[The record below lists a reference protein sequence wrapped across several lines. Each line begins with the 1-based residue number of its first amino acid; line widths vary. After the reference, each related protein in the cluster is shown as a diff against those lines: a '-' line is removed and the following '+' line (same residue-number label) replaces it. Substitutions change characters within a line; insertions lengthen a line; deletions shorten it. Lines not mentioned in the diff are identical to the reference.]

1 MNKDA
6 YATPAALR
14 QALEARLGDLARS
27 KGIDVQR
34 LRKQTAFDRLLC
46 RLFQLPENPWVLKGG
61 YAMELRLAGSRTTRD
76 IDLVARG
83 PLPGAG
89 RLPGRILRLL
99 QAGAALA
106 LKDFFVFSIGQP
118 TQDLEGAPY
127 GGARYPVEVRM
138 AGRIFARF
146 HLDVASGDPVL
157 DPIQTARGGDWL
169 AFAGLGS
176 VPFPMISKEQ
186 QFAEKL
192 HAYTL
197 PRSGRSNTRVR
208 DLVDMFLLV
217 RTGMD
222 AQMVRDAV
230 QAVFERR
237 GTHLPPDHFPVP
249 PDDWAVPF
257 SALAKEC
264 GLDADAEDAYKAI
277 AAFCD
282 ASSIL

>member
-1 MNKDA
+1 M
-6 YATPAALR
+6 
-14 QALEARLGDLARS
+14 
-27 KGIDVQR
+27 
-34 LRKQTAFDRLLC
+34 
-46 RLFQLPENPWVLKGG
+46 
-61 YAMELRLAGSRTTRD
+61 
-76 IDLVARG
+76 
-83 PLPGAG
+83 
-89 RLPGRILRLL
+89 
-99 QAGAALA
+99 
-106 LKDFFVFSIGQP
+106 
-118 TQDLEGAPY
+118 
-127 GGARYPVEVRM
+127 
-138 AGRIFARF
+138 
-146 HLDVASGDPVL
+146 
-157 DPIQTARGGDWL
+157 
-169 AFAGLGS
+169 
-176 VPFPMISKEQ
+176 